1 MKSLRD
7 QIKGRCV
14 HSTNRAPGRIKE
26 SYVCGADVNYYEHM
40 RIKEL
45 GYTGCMLRLPC
56 FGNTGS
62 TRGIAVIPCSLYQPP
77 TEEAIQAEIASVE
90 EAIDCMKKGLSRCC
104 KAPVDES
111 QIIKE
116 GQYKGHGRRF
126 CSACHKC
133 VSMA

>member
-26 SYVCGADVNYYEHM
+26 SYVCGAGVNYYEHM

-56 FGNTGS
+56 SGDTGS
-62 TRGIAVIPCSLYQPP
+62 TRGIAVI
-77 TEEAIQAEIASVE
+77 ASIE
-90 EAIDCMKKGLSRCC
+90 EAIDCMKKGLSSCC

-133 VSMA
+133 VSMV